1 MSAILSRRRL
11 LRGSAAVVPGLALL
25 GFGRAA
31 RAFSMETMSPGSSI
45 GLAYSDRCGGDAMHA
60 VVTAR
65 LEADLARQTGPV
77 GTTLSETAVCP
88 ICGCPITVS
97 RVVR

>member
-1 MSAILSRRRL
+1 
-11 LRGSAAVVPGLALL
+11 
-25 GFGRAA
+25 
-31 RAFSMETMSPGSSI
+31 METMSPQSSL
-45 GLAYSDRCGGDAMHA
+45 GLAYSNRCGGNSMHA

-65 LEADLARQTGPV
+65 LEADLANQTGPV

-88 ICGCPITVS
+88 ICGCPITVT